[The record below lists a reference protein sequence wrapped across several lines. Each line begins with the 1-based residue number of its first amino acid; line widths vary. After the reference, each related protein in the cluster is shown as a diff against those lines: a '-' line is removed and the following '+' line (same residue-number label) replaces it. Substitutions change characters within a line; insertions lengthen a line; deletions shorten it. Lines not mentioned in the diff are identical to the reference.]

1 MALHF
6 SSTLFSCAPN
16 LASQHTAAE
25 PTYILTHMR
34 LREQVSAAFNVSL
47 KTTVSF
53 KTVFPGSQLHWYQQL
68 YNMRITSHR
77 QRTEYLLNDKMTASF
92 IVEDLVGDFSIADAV
107 AVRLREQT
115 TVTLPLPRPSV
126 RAP

>member
-1 MALHF
+1 
-6 SSTLFSCAPN
+6 
-16 LASQHTAAE
+16 
-25 PTYILTHMR
+25 
-34 LREQVSAAFNVSL
+34 
-47 KTTVSF
+47 
-53 KTVFPGSQLHWYQQL
+53 
-68 YNMRITSHR
+68 
-77 QRTEYLLNDKMTASF
+77 MTASF